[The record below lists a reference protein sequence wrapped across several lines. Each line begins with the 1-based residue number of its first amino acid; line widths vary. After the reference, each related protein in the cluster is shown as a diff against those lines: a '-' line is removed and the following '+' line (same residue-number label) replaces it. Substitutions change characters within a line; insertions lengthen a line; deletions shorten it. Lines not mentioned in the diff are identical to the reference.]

1 MGMTIDVL
9 VSVIGSPWRVYPDK
23 DKMRWYRAEYRFS
36 DDVECSGGK
45 PDYVKSVTTLAALH
59 ECLKPQYVIVVAQD
73 TILVKNPEEL
83 RGDYGY
89 DDVIRDAKSIVEEFL
104 RRADMDVGRG
114 GEVRKGNIY
123 EEVGSKLS
131 VIVAPGSGRF
141 ESSMS
146 VGAEEVTVDLE
157 VCGSLEDYYSYLLL
171 SLASHMLA
179 IIEREGQ
186 LSQLKVHLDLSHGIN
201 YMPALTYKAV
211 TDLLPVIAAYIEEG
225 EERKEKEGKERVVVV
240 KLSTYNSEP
249 VLKDGDISM
258 IHRVEELKV
267 REGGN
272 FGLAPSYEIPSQSTP
287 RLLKLN
293 KYCAEKAKPNEVG
306 KLGRKVGDL
315 SGELVKRLNLDGIRL
330 SAFAGSLANGL
341 PLLLLETMP
350 TTRLHDYV
358 EQVLCEY
365 RRNVVVNFSV
375 KDNSRVEV
383 RMFRLARLPRD
394 TVVVA
399 KLLLASEIIKSKPKL
414 TNTRY
419 SDDGVN
425 IRDLNSLVDVAFSWS
440 ERLRLTTSHELRSI
454 KTMVNDMRNQEKLRA
469 GEWTR
474 YADVMCTHEP
484 KGLCEL
490 EGEESECSKCEC
502 NILDMANER
511 RNFLQHAGLHRC
523 LVMAKVQDGDVWL
536 KYDFELCEEIRNK
549 VYDVAYS
556 GLVRAT

>member
-1 MGMTIDVL
+1 MGKTIDVL
-9 VSVIGSPWRVYPDK
+9 VSVIGSPWRAYP

-45 PDYVKSVTTLAALH
+45 LDYVKSVTTLAALH
-59 ECLKPQYVIVVAQD
+59 ECLKPQHVIVVAQD
-73 TILVKNPEEL
+73 TIIVKNPKEF

-89 DDVIRDAKSIVEEFL
+89 DDVIRDVKSIVEEFL
-104 RRADMDVGRG
+104 RRADMEVGRG

-123 EEVGSKLS
+123 EEVESKLS
-131 VIVAPGSGRF
+131 VIVAPGSGKF
-141 ESSMS
+141 KNSMS

-179 IIEREGQ
+179 IIEREGP

-211 TDLLPVIAAYIEEG
+211 TDLLSVIAAYIGEG
-225 EERKEKEGKERVVVV
+225 DVAV

-249 VLKDGDISM
+249 VLEDGDISV

-267 REGGN
+267 REGGS
-272 FGLAPSYEIPSQSTP
+272 FGLVPSYEIPSQSTL

-293 KYCAEKAKPNEVG
+293 KYCAEKAKPNEVE
-306 KLGRKVGDL
+306 KLGRKVGDI
-315 SGELVKRLNLDGIRL
+315 SGELVKRLNLDGSRL

-365 RRNVVVNFSV
+365 RRNVVVDFSV
-375 KDNSRVEV
+375 KDSSRVEV

-394 TVVVA
+394 AVAVA
-399 KLLLASEIIKSKPKL
+399 KLLLASEIIKSRPEL
-414 TNTRY
+414 GDIRY
-419 SDDGVN
+419 SDHGVSL
-425 IRDLNSLVDVAFSWS
+425 RDLNSLIEVAFSWS
-440 ERLRLTTSHELRSI
+440 TRLRLTTSHELNNI
-454 KTMVNDMRNQEKLRA
+454 KNAIERMKDQGRLKV
-469 GEWTR
+469 GEWIR
-474 YADVMCTHEP
+474 YADVMYTHEP
-484 KGLCEL
+484 KGSYEL
-490 EGEESECSKCEC
+490 EGGESQCSKCEC
-502 NILDMANER
+502 NILDKADEQ

-523 LVMAKVQDGDVWL
+523 LVMVKVQDGDVWL
-536 KYDFELCEEIRNK
+536 KYDFELCDKLRRD
-549 VYDVAYS
+549 VYEVACR
-556 GLVRAT
+556 GLIRAT